1 MNIANK
7 IDAKDKKLGEIL
19 NGQRY
24 KIDVFQREYRWG
36 YIHIEALISDLT
48 SNFFK
53 SYRKGHNIED
63 YIGYDCYY
71 MGPIVLCEDIK
82 GDLSIID
89 GQQRLTSFTLLMIY
103 LDHQQ
108 NQLEIEEDYRKE
120 FSPYLYVKKGGKRS
134 LVLNVE
140 GREDVIKA
148 LIDDPRMANNDET
161 LNLSN
166 PSVQNIL
173 DRYNNIESLF
183 PIEICNQEVLPLFI
197 EWLLE
202 KVVLVEV
209 KAYSME
215 SAYTIFETMN
225 DRGLSLNST
234 EILKGYLLSKI
245 VENHPENEGKAEDA
259 NLFWNE
265 RIQLM
270 KSNTR
275 SDLCDIDF
283 FRAWLRGRY
292 AETKRSTKIGAE
304 NEDFENI
311 GKQYHTWV
319 KNNLPKIHLRKT
331 DDFYFFI
338 RSEFDFYSNLYL
350 KIFNYKNEQSLGR
363 ELMYINNFFPIADSL
378 SYPLLMSSISKL
390 DDSRKMEDKLK
401 LTTRYID
408 CYSNIRMMQHKT
420 ITQSTIR
427 NTIYDNVMA
436 TRNMVVSELAGYYQK
451 ELERLLGTPETYKS
465 LQPMYNWSYGHYF
478 FARILYYLNPHG
490 DFADMLRS
498 RKQTS
503 YILCQLFEGDDW
515 LEVDEEL
522 VGTYSDCVGNHFLIR
537 RKDYKQ
543 YRELASVSAKI
554 GYVMGNSLVPEMNG
568 METTG
573 DMLEFVKQ
581 RDLKLQEI
589 ASTIWNA
596 QMLNSEAKDCS
607 DY

>member
-36 YIHIEALISDLT
+36 YTHIEALISDLT

-53 SYRKGHNIED
+53 SYRKGDTIED
-63 YIGYDCYY
+63 YISYDCYY
-71 MGPIVLCEDIK
+71 MGPIVLCEDAK
-82 GDLSIID
+82 GDLSVID

-103 LDHQQ
+103 LNHQQ
-108 NQLEIEEDYRKE
+108 SLLQIDEDYRKE
-120 FSPYLYVKKGGKRS
+120 FTPYFYVKKGGKKS

-140 GREDVIKA
+140 GRNEVIKE
-148 LIDDPRMANNDET
+148 LIKDPKEANNSEQ
-161 LNLSN
+161 LNMSD

-173 DRYNNIESLF
+173 ARYNNIESLF
-183 PIEICNQEVLPLFI
+183 PSEICNSEVLPLFI

-202 KVVLVEV
+202 RVVLVEV
-209 KAYSME
+209 KAYSNE

-245 VENHPENEGKAEDA
+245 VENHPENESKAEDA

-270 KSNTR
+270 KAKTN

-292 AETKRSTKIGAE
+292 AESKRLNKPGAE

-319 KNNLPKIHLRKT
+319 KNNLTKMKLRKT

-350 KIFNYKNEQSLGR
+350 KVFKYKNEQTLGK

-378 SYPLLMSSISKL
+378 SYPLLLSSISRL
-390 DDSRKMEDKLK
+390 DDSRKIEEKLA

-408 CYSNIRMMQHKT
+408 CFSNIRMMQHRS

-436 TRNMVVSELAGYYQK
+436 VRNMSVSDLAVYYK
-451 ELERLLGTPETYKS
+451 NEIEKLKDGNISKS

-478 FARILYYLNPHG
+478 FARILFQLNPQG
-490 DFADMLRS
+490 DFADMMRS
-498 RKQTS
+498 RKQSS
-503 YILCQLFEGDDW
+503 YILCLLFDGGDWDN
-515 LEVDEEL
+515 VDEEL
-522 VGTYSDCVGNHFLIR
+522 VGPYSDCVGNHFLIR

-543 YRELASVSAKI
+543 FKELTNISEKIDFIEQNHYIPELNSVS
-554 GYVMGNSLVPEMNG
+554 GNY
-568 METTG
+568 
-573 DMLEFVKQ
+573 DMLELIKR
-581 RDLKLQEI
+581 RDVRLQEI
-589 ASTIWNA
+589 ADEIWNA
-596 QMLNSEAKDCS
+596 RI
-607 DY
+607 DYEEI

>member
-36 YIHIEALISDLT
+36 YVHIEALISDLT
-48 SNFFK
+48 TNFFK
-53 SYRKGHNIED
+53 SYKIGHSIED
-63 YIGYDCYY
+63 YITYDCYY
-71 MGPIVLCEDIK
+71 MGPIVLCEDAK
-82 GDLSIID
+82 GDLSVID

-103 LDHQQ
+103 LNHQQ
-108 NQLEIEEDYRKE
+108 KQLDIDEESRKE
-120 FSPYLYVKKGGKRS
+120 FEPYFYVKKGGKRS

-140 GREDVIKA
+140 GREEVIKA
-148 LIDDPRMANNDET
+148 LIKDPKQANNDES

-173 DRYNNIESLF
+173 ARYNNIESLF
-183 PIEICNQEVLPLFI
+183 PPEICTQEVLPLFI
-197 EWLLE
+197 EWLLDR
-202 KVVLVEV
+202 VVLVEV

-259 NLFWNE
+259 NIFWNE

-270 KSNTR
+270 KSTTR

-292 AETKRSTKIGAE
+292 AETKRSPKLGAE

-319 KNNLPKIHLRKT
+319 KNNQPKLHLRKT
-331 DDFYFFI
+331 EDFYFFI
-338 RSEFDFYSNLYL
+338 RSDFDFYSNLYL
-350 KIFNYKNEQSLGR
+350 KIFKYKNEQTVGK

-378 SYPLLMSSISKL
+378 SYPLMMSSVSKM
-390 DDSRKMEDKLK
+390 DDSSKMEEKLM

-427 NTIYDNVMA
+427 NTIYDNVVD
-436 TRNMVVSELAGYYQK
+436 TRNLGVKELTDYYSG
-451 ELERLLGTPETYKS
+451 ELERLVSSIDAYKT
-465 LQPMYNWSYGHYF
+465 LQPMFNWSYGHYY
-478 FARILYYLNPHG
+478 FARVLYHLKPQG
-490 DFADMLRS
+490 DFSDMLRS

-503 YILCQLFEGDDW
+503 YILCQLFENNDW
-515 LEVDEEL
+515 EGIDEEL
-522 VGTYSDCVGNHFLIR
+522 VGAYAECVGNHFLIR
-537 RKDYKQ
+537 RKDYRQ
-543 YRELASVSAKI
+543 YRELNSASEKI
-554 GYVMGNSLVPEMNG
+554 KFVIDAGLVPELNG
-568 METTG
+568 VQSPKET
-573 DMLEFVKQ
+573 LEFVKL
-581 RDLKLQEI
+581 RDSSLQAI
-589 ASTIWNA
+589 ATQIWNVKIREEKL
-596 QMLNSEAKDCS
+596 LNEEE
-607 DY
+607 

>member
-36 YIHIEALISDLT
+36 YVHIDALISDLT
-48 SNFFK
+48 TNFFK
-53 SYRKGHNIED
+53 SYKKGHSIED
-63 YIGYDCYY
+63 YISYDCYY
-71 MGPIVLCEDIK
+71 MGPIVLCEDAK
-82 GDLSIID
+82 GDLSVID

-103 LDHQQ
+103 LHHQQ
-108 NQLEIEEDYRKE
+108 RLLQIDEDYKKE
-120 FSPYLYVKKGGKRS
+120 FAPYFYVKKGGKRS

-140 GREDVIKA
+140 GRNEVMKA
-148 LIDDPRMANNDET
+148 LIENPKEASNDEK

-173 DRYNNIESLF
+173 ERYSNIEMLF
-183 PIEICNQEVLPLFI
+183 PREICTQEVLPLFI

-259 NLFWNE
+259 NSFWNE

-270 KSNTR
+270 KAKTN

-283 FRAWLRGRY
+283 FRAWFRGRY
-292 AETKRSTKIGAE
+292 AESKRVNKPGAE

-311 GKQYHTWV
+311 GRQYHTWV
-319 KNNLPKIHLRKT
+319 KNNLAKIKLRKT

-338 RSEFDFYSNLYL
+338 RSDFDFYSNLYL
-350 KIFNYKNEQSLGR
+350 KVYKYKSEQTLGK

-378 SYPLLMSSISKL
+378 SYPLLLSSISRL
-390 DDSRKMEDKLK
+390 DDSRKIEEK
-401 LTTRYID
+401 LTLTTQYID
-408 CYSNIRMMQHKT
+408 CFSNIRMMQHRS

-427 NTIYDNVMA
+427 STIYDNVMA
-436 TRNMVVSELAGYYQK
+436 VRNMSVRELAVYFKNEIERQK
-451 ELERLLGTPETYKS
+451 EGSNLSKS
-465 LQPMYNWSYGHYF
+465 LQQMYNWSYGHYF
-478 FARILYYLNPHG
+478 FARILFQLNPQG
-490 DFADMLRS
+490 DFADMMRS
-498 RKQTS
+498 RKQSS
-503 YILCQLFEGDDW
+503 YILCKLFDGDDW
-515 LEVDEEL
+515 DEVDEEL
-522 VGTYSDCVGNHFLIR
+522 VGPYSDCVGNYFLIR

-543 YRELASVSAKI
+543 FKDLTCISDKIDFVFDNNCLPELAGRTI
-554 GYVMGNSLVPEMNG
+554 GN
-568 METTG
+568 
-573 DMLEFVKQ
+573 DMLELIRQ
-581 RDLKLQEI
+581 RDAKLQDI
-589 ASTIWNA
+589 ASDIW
-596 QMLNSEAKDCS
+596 MNSMPSMDNE
-607 DY
+607 